1 MKEFQHPNVMNLLG
15 VCLDA
20 GSAPYLI
27 LPYMENGNLLSY
39 LKNNRDNLTLS
50 KNCDKNAE
58 EVIDE
63 SMTEQQFV
71 LPC

>member
-1 MKEFQHPNVMNLLG
+1 MLAP
-15 VCLDA
+15 
-20 GSAPYLI
+20 APYLI